1 MTILRRV
8 NRNFISRFYSTI
20 IEKSANKE
28 TIKVRIPNKIV
39 KDDSIYILKK
49 VPKYMICD
57 NDVIFISA
65 DKDNKDNDKYM
76 EFNTYN

>member
-8 NRNFISRFYSTI
+8 NMNFIRFYSTI
-20 IEKSANKE
+20 IEKSVNKE
-28 TIKVRIPNKIV
+28 TIKVYIPNKVV
-39 KDDSIYILKK
+39 KDDYVYILKE

-57 NDVIFISA
+57 NDVIFISGN
-65 DKDNKDNDKYM
+65 KDNKDKYM

>member
-8 NRNFISRFYSTI
+8 NMNFIRLYSTI

-28 TIKVRIPNKIV
+28 TIKVYIPNKVV
-39 KDDSIYILKK
+39 KDDYDYILKE

-57 NDVIFISA
+57 NDVIFVSG
-65 DKDNKDNDKYM
+65 DKDNKDKYM

>member
-8 NRNFISRFYSTI
+8 NRNFINRFYSTI

-28 TIKVRIPNKIV
+28 TIKVCIPNKIV
-39 KDDSIYILKK
+39 KDDSIYILKE
-49 VPKYMICD
+49 VPKYMISD
-57 NDVIFISA
+57 NDVIFVS
-65 DKDNKDNDKYM
+65 DEKENKDNDKYM

>member
-8 NRNFISRFYSTI
+8 NRNFINRFYSTI

-28 TIKVRIPNKIV
+28 TIKVSVPSKIV
-39 KDDSIYILKK
+39 KDDYILKE

-57 NDVIFISA
+57 NDVIFVSIE
-65 DKDNKDNDKYM
+65 KDNKDKDKYM

>member
-8 NRNFISRFYSTI
+8 NMNFIRFYSTI
-20 IEKSANKE
+20 IEKSVNKE
-28 TIKVRIPNKIV
+28 TIKVYIPNKV
-39 KDDSIYILKK
+39 FKDDYDYILKE

-57 NDVIFISA
+57 NDVIFVSG
-65 DKDNKDNDKYM
+65 DKDNKDKYM

>member
-8 NRNFISRFYSTI
+8 NRNFINRFYSTI

-28 TIKVRIPNKIV
+28 TIKVYIPNKVV
-39 KDDSIYILKK
+39 KDDYILKE
-49 VPKYMICD
+49 VPKYMISD
-57 NDVIFISA
+57 NDVIFVSIE
-65 DKDNKDNDKYM
+65 KDNKDNDKYM

>member
-8 NRNFISRFYSTI
+8 NMNFIRLYSTI

-28 TIKVRIPNKIV
+28 TIKVYIPNKVV
-39 KDDSIYILKK
+39 KDDSIYILKE
-49 VPKYMICD
+49 VPKYIICD
-57 NDVIFISA
+57 NDVIFVSG
-65 DKDNKDNDKYM
+65 DKDNKDKYM

>member
-8 NRNFISRFYSTI
+8 NMNFIRFYSTI

-28 TIKVRIPNKIV
+28 TIKVCIPNKVV
-39 KDDSIYILKK
+39 KDDYVYILKE

-57 NDVIFISA
+57 NDVIFISGN
-65 DKDNKDNDKYM
+65 KDNKDQYM

>member
-8 NRNFISRFYSTI
+8 NRNFIRFYSTI

-28 TIKVRIPNKIV
+28 TIKVCIPNKVV
-39 KDDSIYILKK
+39 KDDYVYILKE

-57 NDVIFISA
+57 NDVIFISGN
-65 DKDNKDNDKYM
+65 KDNKDQYM

>member
-8 NRNFISRFYSTI
+8 NMNFIRFYSTI
-20 IEKSANKE
+20 IEKSVNKE
-28 TIKVRIPNKIV
+28 TIKVFIPNKVV
-39 KDDSIYILKK
+39 KDDYVYILKE

-57 NDVIFISA
+57 NDVIFISG
-65 DKDNKDNDKYM
+65 DKDNKDRYM